1 MEAVV
6 AFGAAAAFA
15 GAALLLSAFFATGD
29 RRFDRVAEWAFVA
42 FAGFAIALALVVQ
55 QRLGPE
61 TGEVV
66 LVTSLGIAGVAVL
79 GALELLSTLG
89 RIDFQRYGI
98 SAALGFA
105 AWLLWIAGV
114 SALGLARGTLPVG
127 LGWLGLAAVAASL
140 IVVAR
145 FATDRELIR
154 AERAPGL
161 AEMAPLLAVFV
172 GIVAWLVWLGLT
184 L

>member
-15 GAALLLSAFFATGD
+15 GAALLLSASFPPGA
-29 RRFDRVAEWAFVA
+29 RPSARVAEWAFVA
-42 FAGFAIALALVVQ
+42 FAAFAIALALVVR

-89 RIDFQRYGI
+89 RIDFRRYGI
-98 SAALGFA
+98 SAALGLA
-105 AWLLWIAGV
+105 AWLLW
-114 SALGLARGTLPVG
+114 LPG
-127 LGWLGLAAVAASL
+127 A
-140 IVVAR
+140 
-145 FATDRELIR
+145 
-154 AERAPGL
+154 RAPGR
-161 AEMAPLLAVFV
+161 
-172 GIVAWLVWLGLT
+172 
-184 L
+184 

>member
-42 FAGFAIALALVVQ
+42 FAAFAIALALVVR

-105 AWLLWIAGV
+105 
-114 SALGLARGTLPVG
+114 
-127 LGWLGLAAVAASL
+127 
-140 IVVAR
+140 
-145 FATDRELIR
+145 TDRELIR